1 MTPTIKDR
9 ATKIAAIAEELVAM
23 AAEAG
28 KELPLPAEQL
38 SILEEDEGIAFNLET
53 GEFFTINDEFLN
65 QRPTLTSLG
74 EAVYKEI
81 AR

>member
-1 MTPTIKDR
+1 MTPTIDR
-9 ATKIAAIAEELVAM
+9 AAILAAIAEELVTM

-28 KELPLPAEQL
+28 KELPLPAEDL
-38 SILEEDEGIAFNLET
+38 AILEEDEGIAFNLET
-53 GEFFTINDEFLN
+53 GEFFTVDEFLN

-74 EAVYKEI
+74 EAMYKEI